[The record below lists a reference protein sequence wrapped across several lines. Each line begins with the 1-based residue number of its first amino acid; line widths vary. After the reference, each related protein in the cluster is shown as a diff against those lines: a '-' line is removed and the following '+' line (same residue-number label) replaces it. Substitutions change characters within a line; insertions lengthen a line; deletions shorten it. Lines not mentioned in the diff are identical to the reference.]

1 MTAVIW
7 TVIAAVFQI
16 VLLTLQQMA
25 NNKASSDAAKANQL
39 KVIQD
44 AISSGDVSKINAV
57 IQSLRK

>member
-16 VLLTLQQMA
+16 ALLILQQMSA
-25 NNKASSDAAKANQL
+25 KKAASDAAKAAQL

-44 AISSGDVSKINAV
+44 AVSSGDVSKINAV

>member
-16 VLLTLQQMA
+16 ALLTLQQMA
-25 NNKASSDAAKANQL
+25 KNKAASDAAKSAQL
-39 KVIQD
+39 KAIQD
-44 AISSGDVSKINAV
+44 AVSSGDVSKINAV